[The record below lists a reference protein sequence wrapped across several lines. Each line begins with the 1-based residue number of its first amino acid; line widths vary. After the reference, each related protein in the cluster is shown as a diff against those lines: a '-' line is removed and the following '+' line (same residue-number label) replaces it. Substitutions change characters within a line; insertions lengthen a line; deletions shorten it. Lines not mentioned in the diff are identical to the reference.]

1 MKNIDEPDVYSS
13 LINSFFIWKQKWLT
27 QNYHLNIESQGHLLD
42 DIIKKN
48 RSCEYLKSIGIENV
62 EGFQIHCPAAN
73 YDDIENY
80 ILEIKEGRSNRLTT
94 EKIVALAMSSGTT
107 SRSKFIPLSASGIS
121 ANYAAGKTMLSQYI
135 AHNTKSK
142 ILEGKNFSLTGSY
155 TKVNEL
161 IVGDVSALFT
171 YFLQPIYKPFRVPN
185 RDIATIPD
193 WKDKMDKMIPI
204 LAKSDVRWIAGI
216 PSWMSMVID
225 RVEDYT
231 QKDIYKV
238 WKNMEVYFYG
248 GVNVKPFESYYREKF
263 GDRLALWQTY
273 NASEGF
279 FGLQMDP
286 NSDSLGFLLNT
297 DNYYEFIPYAE
308 IENKN
313 PSILS
318 IKQLELNKSYEL
330 LITNTS
336 GLYRYRMGD
345 ILKITNINPIRF
357 EIAGRTRNSINVFGE
372 ELMVNNTDKAIAELN
387 KEMNFLIKDYTI
399 APVITGNSGHH
410 HWQIE
415 FIKEPQSLF
424 HFQTRL
430 DEIIRQLNS
439 DYDAK
444 RYDDLV
450 LKPLTVELLDRNSM
464 DKWLEAT
471 KRISVQAK
479 VPKLWKDTSIQKQ
492 ISAIMNA

>member
-1 MKNIDEPDVYSS
+1 
-13 LINSFFIWKQKWLT
+13 
-27 QNYHLNIESQGHLLD
+27 
-42 DIIKKN
+42 
-48 RSCEYLKSIGIENV
+48 
-62 EGFQIHCPAAN
+62 
-73 YDDIENY
+73 
-80 ILEIKEGRSNRLTT
+80 
-94 EKIVALAMSSGTT
+94 
-107 SRSKFIPLSASGIS
+107 
-121 ANYAAGKTMLSQYI
+121 
-135 AHNTKSK
+135 
-142 ILEGKNFSLTGSY
+142 
-155 TKVNEL
+155 
-161 IVGDVSALFT
+161 
-171 YFLQPIYKPFRVPN
+171 
-185 RDIATIPD
+185 
-193 WKDKMDKMIPI
+193 
-204 LAKSDVRWIAGI
+204 
-216 PSWMSMVID
+216 MVID

-372 ELMVNNTDKAIAELN
+372 ELMVNNTEKAIAELN